1 MAKFILAVAFILFL
15 IVIGPI
21 LTIWALNTLF
31 PALAIPFTLETWFAV
46 VILGGVFKSNVK
58 INK

>member
-1 MAKFILAVAFILFL
+1 MKWIFWVAVVVFL

-31 PALAIPFTLETWFAV
+31 PVLAIAYTIENWFAV
-46 VILGGVFKSNVK
+46 VILGAVFKTTVK
-58 INK
+58 TKE